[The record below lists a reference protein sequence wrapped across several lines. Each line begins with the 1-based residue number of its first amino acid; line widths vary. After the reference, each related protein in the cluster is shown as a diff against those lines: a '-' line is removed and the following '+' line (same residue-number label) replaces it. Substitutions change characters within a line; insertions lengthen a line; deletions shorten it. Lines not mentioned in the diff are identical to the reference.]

1 MADTRKQKTNLW
13 LLLTVSL
20 KMTLAYKKRLLYI
33 IYLNLFCFVWFF
45 VCLFLAVV
53 IVEEASDMIQV
64 LQEQIKR

>member
-1 MADTRKQKTNLW
+1 
-13 LLLTVSL
+13 
-20 KMTLAYKKRLLYI
+20 MTLAYKKRLLYI

>member
-1 MADTRKQKTNLW
+1 
-13 LLLTVSL
+13 
-20 KMTLAYKKRLLYI
+20 MTLAYKKTSF
-33 IYLNLFCFVWFF
+33 IYHLSKPFFVLFVFLF